1 MVVQI
6 YGVMNA
12 EDGALVA
19 ALGADQVGVVVGDR
33 DTAWD
38 AVTFDT
44 ANRIFDAVGEKATK
58 VALTLSTSLNEIA
71 SVIETIRFDLLH
83 LASGIEHVSAADVG
97 ELKRCHP
104 GLRVIRT
111 IPVTGPTAIDAAMA
125 FEDVADYLLLDSR
138 DPDTQVVGATG
149 RPHEWSLSA
158 QIVSAVRRP
167 VILAGGLSPD
177 NVRDAIAT
185 VRPWG
190 VDSNTLTSRSD
201 DRTRKDGELV
211 RKFIEAAR
219 VPGGSGDCHG

>member
-6 YGVMNA
+6 YGVMNP

-19 ALGADQVGVVVGDR
+19 ALGADQVGVVVGER
-33 DTAWD
+33 NTAWD

-58 VALTLSTSLNEIA
+58 VALTLSTNPAEIA
-71 SVIETIRFDLLH
+71 SVIGAVGFDLLH
-83 LASGIEHVSAADVG
+83 LASEHVSPANVA

-104 GLRVIRT
+104 GLRVICT
-111 IPVTGPTAIDAAMA
+111 IPVTGPTTMDAATA
-125 FEDVADYLLLDSR
+125 FDDVADYLLLDSR
-138 DPDTQVVGATG
+138 DPDTQSVGATG
-149 RPHEWSLSA
+149 RAHDWSLSA
-158 QIVSAVRRP
+158 RIVATVRRP

-177 NVRDAIAT
+177 NVRDAITT
-185 VRPWG
+185 VHPWG

-211 RKFIEAAR
+211 RRFIEAACIA
-219 VPGGSGDCHG
+219 GGTGDCHA